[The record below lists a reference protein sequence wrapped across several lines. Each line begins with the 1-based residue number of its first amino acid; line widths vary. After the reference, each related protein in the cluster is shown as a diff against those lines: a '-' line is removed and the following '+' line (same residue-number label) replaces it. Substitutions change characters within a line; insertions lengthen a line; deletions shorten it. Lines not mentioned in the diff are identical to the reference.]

1 MRARE
6 SFVYNENTM
15 KKSRLLS
22 LLIPLVFSNL
32 ASCGS
37 SSTPKQLTYGTMIT
51 QEVTALKELSNTE
64 LFDKGYNEEETFIL
78 AAYQGEYSK
87 DCTCWDPF
95 KNLITTYMNRYHE
108 CIYLF
113 DAQAQDDDASGFK
126 IRKLQ
131 SSTLYFYVFKGHK
144 KLAEF
149 ANNNQKF
156 EEMFNSVEELY
167 KGIHKQVSAP
177 NLYYVDDEYLK
188 ENLAKEEQSI
198 VLFARRTCGDC
209 KYVIPNVILPYINSH
224 EIKKNIYLFD
234 MQDAYDISRNET
246 ATDEEKAYYQG
257 IKDYY
262 GLSVSG
268 NETYGYKTGVVPTMS
283 YYEKGVVK
291 DTTVFFNDAID
302 QRSDG
307 TFYVSESYYSE
318 ERLPNL
324 NYLKNKKAS
333 DSILVGKSIENQDI
347 NQTSGGAYYW
357 SQSAAAKVHKP
368 LLLAF
373 LDYYLL

>member
-1 MRARE
+1 
-6 SFVYNENTM
+6 M
-15 KKSRLLS
+15 KKTRLLS

-131 SSTLYFYVFKGHK
+131 SSTLYVYVFKGHK

-149 ANNNQKF
+149 ANNN
-156 EEMFNSVEELY
+156 LY
-167 KGIHKQVSAP
+167 RILGIAMLAISIYP
-177 NLYYVDDEYLK
+177 FILK
-188 ENLAKEEQSI
+188 PD
-198 VLFARRTCGDC
+198 F
-209 KYVIPNVILPYINSH
+209 
-224 EIKKNIYLFD
+224 IKKSHGAIIAFVGLIFLARGFVDLDSAITNVYDVVFAYFDFPIAVIALVLILFVIIQIFLSARGY
-234 MQDAYDISRNET
+234 QDEFSRVKREGSNERVKRVHNPKSKT
-246 ATDEEKAYYQG
+246 FNYEEKMHRKPNRTKRVVKSEPESKVQFNDK
-257 IKDYY
+257 I
-262 GLSVSG
+262 G
-268 NETYGYKTGVVPTMS
+268 NEKQESGINESTSKIHFES
-283 YYEKGVVK
+283 
-291 DTTVFFNDAID
+291 NDLLD
-302 QRSDG
+302 D
-307 TFYVSESYYSE
+307 F
-318 ERLPNL
+318 
-324 NYLKNKKAS
+324 KK
-333 DSILVGKSIENQDI
+333 
-347 NQTSGGAYYW
+347 
-357 SQSAAAKVHKP
+357 
-368 LLLAF
+368 
-373 LDYYLL
+373 